1 MAVLPASFSLSTCA
15 PSYPSTATMA
25 TLTSLLLF
33 SCTLIAM
40 AAPIDEELWVH
51 NLHEPPSRRRTDL
64 VYHIGMNSRRK
75 NPAIWTKPGRSYW
88 VLLSVCLPH
97 LLPHP
102 GQGVLTLSFPFIL
115 LALVVCAVIGT
126 AVWVR
131 IRRRKRQQSQTRRTT
146 GYMRSSNA
154 DLARTQDE
162 GKKSVTVSEDVIAV
176 VSYASPRY
184 S

>member
-115 LALVVCAVIGT
+115 LTPTSYEPAA
-126 AVWVR
+126 
-131 IRRRKRQQSQTRRTT
+131 
-146 GYMRSSNA
+146 SSTMA
-154 DLARTQDE
+154 SPWPTDIRTQV
-162 GKKSVTVSEDVIAV
+162 VTWSYTVT
-176 VSYASPRY
+176 YASSVGEPSESVLRDLH
-184 S
+184 